1 MYIKCIFDR
10 DKNIIGDLEKINYF
24 LTKMALKNK
33 NIFPFLIKDSFAY
46 ISEDFVDNLI
56 ISNLDETITKILVFF
71 SHRKYPNLL
80 TYNLLDLIY
89 STLSLYF
96 YSKRG
101 MKYLLMGKILVRI
114 NKIFNRY
121 DVKSYEKNI
130 NPAQGKTWEN
140 NISFINRT
148 FDFCMDLF
156 KMMKLYKLSIK
167 NHKVLIRFKKNMLG
181 HMCLFNVQAKEN
193 NLYDFL
199 FQFKKR

>member
-33 NIFPFLIKDSFAY
+33 NIYPFLIKDSFAY

-89 STLSLYF
+89 STLSVYF
-96 YSKRG
+96 
-101 MKYLLMGKILVRI
+101 
-114 NKIFNRY
+114 N
-121 DVKSYEKNI
+121 
-130 NPAQGKTWEN
+130 
-140 NISFINRT
+140 
-148 FDFCMDLF
+148 
-156 KMMKLYKLSIK
+156 
-167 NHKVLIRFKKNMLG
+167 
-181 HMCLFNVQAKEN
+181 
-193 NLYDFL
+193 
-199 FQFKKR
+199 